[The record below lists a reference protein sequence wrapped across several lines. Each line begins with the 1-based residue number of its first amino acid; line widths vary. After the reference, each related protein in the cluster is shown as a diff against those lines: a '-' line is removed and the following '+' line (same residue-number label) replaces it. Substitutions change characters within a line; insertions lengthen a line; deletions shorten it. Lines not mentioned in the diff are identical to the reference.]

1 MSPFQFP
8 DPSVQSTV
16 VNAETGDIWIFAD
29 GVWMIADPNDPDGPI
44 SYPPTTGSSDDL
56 ITALQQEIA
65 ALRNDIIDLRAQL
78 TAASVNN
85 FLILE

>member
-16 VNAETGDIWIFAD
+16 VNADTGDIWIFED
-29 GVWMIADPNDPDGPI
+29 GVWMIADPQDPDTPVTPGV
-44 SYPPTTGSSDDL
+44 PPTGNDL
-56 ITALQQEIA
+56 VAALQLEIA
-65 ALRNDIIDLRAQL
+65 ALRSDIIDLRAQL